1 MEHGMREP
9 RLLPRMLG
17 IFRQSW
23 IYFLGASTLGVVLLI
38 WYHLD
43 PTTAPIV
50 LW

>member
-1 MEHGMREP
+1 MRPP
-9 RLLPRMLG
+9 RIFPRMLG

-23 IYFLGASTLGVVLLI
+23 IYFLGASILAAVLLT

-43 PTTAPIV
+43 PSTAPIA